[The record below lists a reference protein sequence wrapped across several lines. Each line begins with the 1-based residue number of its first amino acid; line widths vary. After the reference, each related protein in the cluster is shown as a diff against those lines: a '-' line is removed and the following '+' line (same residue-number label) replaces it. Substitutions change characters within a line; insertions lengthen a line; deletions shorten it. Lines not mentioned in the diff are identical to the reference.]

1 MGPWTPDDSPGVAL
15 ARRSADGEDACLVLA
30 NVDFDAPRAAR
41 IPHGVWVAL
50 GAPRFDLASG
60 NPADPSALPG
70 IRVDGDTVELSLGAG
85 ATHCGAID
93 DELRQRLD
101 VRRFP
106 VATVELQQAH
116 ALPDD
121 TYRVGGLVTLHGIS
135 AQLQGSVKLVGAD
148 SGELTV
154 TGEQVVDIR
163 DFDIDVPSVLMLRI
177 YPDVKVALHLVAR
190 EVSERPVL

>member
-1 MGPWTPDDSPGVAL
+1 MANDPPRRRFAVDPDRSALLLQSRSNIGAVQFGTREVTGYLDIALNTGGVATDQAPVAKLEVGL
-15 ARRSADGEDACLVLA
+15 AELT
-30 NVDFDAPRAAR
+30 
-41 IPHGVWVAL
+41 
-50 GAPRFDLASG
+50 SG
-60 NPADPSALPG
+60 NALY
-70 IRVDGDTVELSLGAG
+70 
-85 ATHCGAID
+85 D

-135 AQLQGSVKLVGAD
+135 AQLQGSVKLAVAH